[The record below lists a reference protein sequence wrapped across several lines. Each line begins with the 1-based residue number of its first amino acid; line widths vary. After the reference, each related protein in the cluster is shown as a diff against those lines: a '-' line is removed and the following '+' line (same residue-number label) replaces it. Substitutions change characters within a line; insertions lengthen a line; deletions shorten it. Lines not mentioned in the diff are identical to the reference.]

1 MNNVWT
7 IKPLEIKTSML
18 FNSDFAGNTILSTL
32 FFFFLIIDLY
42 LLFLVA
48 VIQIFSAIAEVV
60 IPIRIPIKEA
70 KV

>member
-1 MNNVWT
+1 
-7 IKPLEIKTSML
+7 ML

-42 LLFLVA
+42 LLFLVD